1 MSISSLGAGGQSKGI
16 ANATKSLSRV
26 CASRSCRGGGVLNPN
41 SITIDNRDL
50 VAGKC
55 LTINAVLT
63 LDNQNGDSSV
73 DTRSSVQTI

>member
-1 MSISSLGAGGQSKGI
+1 
-16 ANATKSLSRV
+16 
-26 CASRSCRGGGVLNPN
+26 VLNPN

-50 VAGKC
+50 VAGEC
-55 LTINAVLT
+55 LTINAVLS